1 MSSIV
6 SALAPIFLTI
16 LAGALLYRTKL
27 IGDEMWSVLEH
38 VTYYVLFPALMFQ
51 KIASA
56 DLSGAPVVAMG
67 GAMLLAI
74 CTMFAALLFARVR
87 IMTHMTLTGAAFTS
101 VFQGSTRWHSFVA
114 LSIITA
120 LYGADGLTLAAI
132 GMAAM
137 IPVLNVV
144 NVTVISRYADGTT
157 PGAARIAGL
166 VLRNPLV
173 LSCVLGAL
181 VNLIGLPV
189 PGVVLDSLDL
199 VGSGALGVGLLTV
212 GAAIRPRAALVEAA
226 PVALAGALK
235 LLLMPLLML
244 IWTFVL
250 GVDGLAQ
257 AVAVVSGA
265 VPTASASYILA
276 RQLGGDAVLMANVIT
291 VQVVAAAVTL
301 PLVIWLFGVAP

>member
-16 LAGALLYRTKL
+16 LAGALLYRARL
-27 IGDEMWSVLEH
+27 ISDEMWAVLEH

-56 DLSGAPVVAMG
+56 DLAGAPVIAMG

-74 CTMFAALLFARVR
+74 CTMFAALLFLRVR
-87 IMTHMTLTGAAFTS
+87 IMTKMTLTGAAFTS

-120 LYGADGLTLAAI
+120 LYGAEGLTLAAI

-144 NVTVISRYADGTT
+144 NVTVISRHADGAS

-173 LSCVLGAL
+173 LSCVLAAI
-181 VNLIGLPV
+181 VNLIGLPL
-189 PGVVLDSLDL
+189 PATLLDSLEL
-199 VGSGALGVGLLTV
+199 IGSGALGVGLLTV
-212 GAAIRPRAALVEAA
+212 GAAIRPRAALVEPA
-226 PVALAGALK
+226 PVALAAALK
-235 LLLMPLLML
+235 LLVMPFLML
-244 IWTFVL
+244 VWTFIL

-291 VQVVAAAVTL
+291 VQVIAAALTL
-301 PLVIWLFGVAP
+301 PLVIWVCGLTP